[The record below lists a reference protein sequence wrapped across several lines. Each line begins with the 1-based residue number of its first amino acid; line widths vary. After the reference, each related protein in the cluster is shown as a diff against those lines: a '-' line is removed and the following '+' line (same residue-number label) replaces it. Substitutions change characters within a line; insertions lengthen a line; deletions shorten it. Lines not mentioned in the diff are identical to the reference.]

1 MPIFGENSTYDNK
14 CFTLYKVDK
23 NKEKTIEN
31 LENVI
36 ENDTKLVETNKTA
49 MDACCSGEYKWS
61 EEMYNVIQYHTDM
74 LEWFKKQ

>member
-1 MPIFGENSTYDNK
+1 MPIFGENSEYDNK

-36 ENDTKLVETNKTA
+36 ENDTKLVETNKTI
-49 MDACCSGEYKWS
+49 MDACCSDGYKWS
-61 EEMYNVIQYHTDM
+61 EEMYNTHM